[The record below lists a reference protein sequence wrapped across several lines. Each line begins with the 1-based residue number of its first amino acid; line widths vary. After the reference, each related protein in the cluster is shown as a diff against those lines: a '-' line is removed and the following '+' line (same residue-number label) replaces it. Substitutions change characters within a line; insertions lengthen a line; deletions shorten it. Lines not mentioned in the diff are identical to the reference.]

1 MNRRITIP
9 AVLAC
14 LGVALIGTV
23 ALMGQDGTWTF
34 EVASLRPS
42 GSNSGDD
49 VRVGGGAVGAPVGQM
64 GGPGTSNPAR
74 IFYSRA
80 SLQRLLMNAYQV
92 QADQLSGP
100 DWLGAEKFD
109 ITANIRKGTTQEQ
122 VNVMLQNLLIER
134 FKLALHH
141 TTKEGPVYELTVA
154 KGGPKLKESSNSV
167 ARGGHTRMETA
178 HVNGLQR
185 KTCRGCTM
193 AELIEGVQGF
203 DEKRMAPDRIVDKTG
218 LSGKYDFTLE
228 YVSSTAPG
236 MPLKLSALQSQSNAG
251 QDVFAALEKQ
261 LGLRLDKGRAAVDMV
276 IVDHIEKTPA
286 EN

>member
-1 MNRRITIP
+1 
-9 AVLAC
+9 
-14 LGVALIGTV
+14 
-23 ALMGQDGTWTF
+23 MGQDPTWTF

-100 DWLGAEKFD
+100 DWLAAEKFD
-109 ITANIRKGTTQEQ
+109 ITANIRRGSTQAQ

-141 TTKEGPVYELTVA
+141 TTKDGPVYELTVA
-154 KGGPKLKESSNSV
+154 KTGSRLTPASPE
-167 ARGGHTRMETA
+167 AHTRMETA
-178 HVNGLQR
+178 HVSGLQR
-185 KTCRGCTM
+185 KTCRACSM
-193 AELIEGVQGF
+193 ADLIEGVQGF
-203 DEKRMAPDRIVDKTG
+203 DDKRMAPDRIVDKTG

-228 YVSSTAPG
+228 YVSSSAPG
-236 MPLKLSALQSQSNAG
+236 TPLKLSALQSQSNAG
-251 QDVFAALEKQ
+251 SDVFAALEKQ